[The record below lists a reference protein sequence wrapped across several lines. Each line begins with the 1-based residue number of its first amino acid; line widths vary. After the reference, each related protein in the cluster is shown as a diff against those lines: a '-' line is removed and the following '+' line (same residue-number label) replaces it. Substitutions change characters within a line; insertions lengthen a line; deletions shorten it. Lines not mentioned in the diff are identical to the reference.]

1 MQSKSNPQTSA
12 SRSRWLSLRSIL
24 VIPFVLQVSAAVGL
38 IGYLSVR
45 NGQQAVNDLASQ
57 LRGEVSDRIHQH
69 LDSYLNTTVRT
80 FFETEAETLIPPLVF
95 ASVMMLKPAFHRWR
109 FKIVRTVVLREMKAL
124 WDRDSRRNHNF
135 LFKCTHWSKLLS
147 SLH

>member
-109 FKIVRTVVLREMKAL
+109 FKIVRTVVKY
-124 WDRDSRRNHNF
+124 
-135 LFKCTHWSKLLS
+135 
-147 SLH
+147 